1 MLNLTSHS
9 LNQKDEP
16 ILQQLETHLQY
27 LSQDKKA
34 AIAMVAE
41 RTAFGIAAL
50 FEATEPSA
58 IYFDY
63 ICDYSSNFN
72 YSIALLQELSTAGKL
87 AVTRAIAEELEVLE
101 QLQGVV

>member
-34 AIAMVAE
+34 AIA
-41 RTAFGIAAL
+41 IAAL